1 MLNKNRRTVA
11 TCITPFDLHDIAR
24 SALTYGIK
32 RYYVVNPFPAQVT
45 FAKRFTDFWE
55 SSAGAKYN
63 ITRTEAF
70 ERLVIKEDLDAVVRD
85 IGHCRLVA
93 TTARKRKGQIS
104 FKELRRRI
112 KGKKKERFL
121 ILLGTGW
128 GMTEEVFARADMV
141 LEPIKGAG
149 KYNHLS
155 VRGAAAVILDRLLGK
170 N

>member
-1 MLNKNRRTVA
+1 MA

-32 RYYVVNPFPAQVT
+32 RYYVVNPFPAQAT

-55 SSAGAKYN
+55 SSAGANYN

-70 ERLVIKEDLDAVVRD
+70 ERLVIKKDLEEVLAD
-85 IGHCRLVA
+85 IGPCKLIA

-104 FKELRRRI
+104 FKGLSKKI
-112 KGKKKERFL
+112 KAKSKDKYL

-128 GMTEEVFARADMV
+128 GMTEELFARADMV
-141 LEPIKGAG
+141 LEPIVGAG

-155 VRGAAAVILDRLLGK
+155 VRGAAAIILDRLLGR
-170 N
+170 